1 MREAMLFLARIAK
14 YVIVNTKCLLY
25 LFVSKR
31 IKNQGLDGIST
42 VVFSHDLGGGTEEY
56 SKINFANEKYI
67 VFKKISY
74 RSDFAFA
81 ITYDNCVSY
90 TTKNGMLKL
99 VDGLKLDRVLV
110 NSLVTYDDITFI
122 NDIVERTKC
131 DLEYFVHDF
140 HAVCKSYNLVFKNK
154 YCALNCGNCVFY
166 KKAEIAQWRDSWRK
180 ILSKA
185 SRVLCFSESSKDI
198 FLNTY
203 PFLEHVIEVRPHDM
217 SYCQFTKMDFDYS
230 RTVVGIVGNCSSI
243 PKGKVVSRDFLKAI
257 KHTRKMTIKIIG
269 KTPFFP
275 KISSKNIDYLGPYKN
290 NDLQEL
296 FSRQGINVALFPSIC
311 PETFSYLIS
320 ELIMLD
326 IPIVSVN
333 IGAQGEKLS
342 LYHKAILVDSYSPES
357 ILSAIENYVD
367 RVNKQ

>member
-25 LFVSKR
+25 LFVGKR
-31 IKNQGLDGIST
+31 INNQGLNGIST

-81 ITYDNCVSY
+81 IAYDNCVSY

-131 DLEYFVHDF
+131 DLEYFVHDY
-140 HAVCKSYNLVFKNK
+140 HAVCKNYNLIYKKK
-154 YCALNCGNCVFY
+154 YCALNCGNCAFY
-166 KKAEIAQWRDSWRK
+166 KKADIAQWRDSWRK

-198 FLNTY
+198 ILNMY
-203 PFLEHVIEVRPHDM
+203 PLLEHVIEVRPHDM
-217 SYCQFTKMDFDYS
+217 SYCHFTKMNFDFS
-230 RTVVGIVGNCSSI
+230 RIVIGIVGNCSSI
-243 PKGKVVSRDFLKAI
+243 PKGKDVIRDFLKAS
-257 KHTRKMTIKIIG
+257 KNTRNVTIKIIG
-269 KTPFFP
+269 KTPFVP
-275 KISSKNIDYLGPYKN
+275 KITSKNIDYLGTYKKN
-290 NDLQEL
+290 NLQEL
-296 FSRQGINVALFPSIC
+296 IRRQGINIVLFTSIC

-320 ELIMLD
+320 ELTMLD
-326 IPIVSVN
+326 IPIVSAN
-333 IGAQGEKLS
+333 IGAQGEKLTS
-342 LYHKAILVDSYSPES
+342 YHKAILVDSYVPES
-357 ILSAIENYVD
+357 ILSAIEKYTD
-367 RVNKQ
+367 RINTQ